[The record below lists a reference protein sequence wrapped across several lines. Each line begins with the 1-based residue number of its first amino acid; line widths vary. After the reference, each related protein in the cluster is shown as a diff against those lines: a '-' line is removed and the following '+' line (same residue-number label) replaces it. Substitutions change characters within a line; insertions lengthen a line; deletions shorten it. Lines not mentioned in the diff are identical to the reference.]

1 MNLLT
6 KLYVYL
12 QNLGV
17 YNGQGRD
24 ISEDVDVMS
33 INVSQNRRNSGY
45 TSNNGVYDWELEEAK
60 WRHPSNYNKRRN
72 K

>member
-17 YNGQGRD
+17 YDGQDRD
-24 ISEDVDVMS
+24 ISKDADVMS
-33 INVSQNRRNSGY
+33 INESQNRRTSGY
-45 TSNNGVYDWELEEAK
+45 TSKNGVYNWELEEAK
-60 WRHPSNYNKRRN
+60 WRHPSNYNKRS
-72 K
+72 KK

>member
-1 MNLLT
+1 MNLFT

-17 YNGQGRD
+17 YDGKDRSITED
-24 ISEDVDVMS
+24 IDVMS

-45 TSNNGVYDWELEEAK
+45 TRSSGVYDWELEEAK
-60 WRHPSNYNKRRN
+60 WRHPSNYNKRS
-72 K
+72 KK